1 MKELRKRI
9 MLELL
14 VTPMT
19 IVPLA
24 LGATAFLLSYVFG
37 GTMAFLA
44 FISTLIGFGAMLTN
58 FVFNMKAVSERALQ
72 QWRKSEKQKQDAVL
86 NALSIK
92 LVRTTDTTDD
102 ETHLAN
108 LRELYRQ
115 FCEDLEQH
123 RISEHT
129 PPDML
134 DQIDQMFKACVNS
147 LEESY
152 EIYRMTQKMKGEL
165 KKGMIQQRK
174 DMIDNVGKS
183 VAEMSNA
190 INEVRSLKLKANN
203 KELEQIRKNLS
214 RSLSVCQNRD
224 AAYSEL
230 NDEMQRFD
238 DYAKEYDIK

>member
-9 MLELL
+9 LLELF

-19 IVPLA
+19 IIPLA
-24 LGATAFLLSYVFG
+24 LGATAFMLSFVFG
-37 GTMAFLA
+37 GVMTFLS

-58 FVFNMKAVSERALQ
+58 FVFNMKGVSERAMQ
-72 QWRKSEKQKQDAVL
+72 QWRKSEKKKQDATL
-86 NALSIK
+86 DALELK
-92 LVRTTDTTDD
+92 LKRTTDTTDD

-115 FCEDLEQH
+115 FCEDVEQH

-134 DQIDQMFKACVNS
+134 DQIDQMFRACVHS

-152 EIYRMTQKMKGEL
+152 EIYRMTQKMKGDL
-165 KKGMIQQRK
+165 KKGMSKQRK

-183 VAEMSNA
+183 VSEMANA

-203 KELEQIRKNLS
+203 KELDQIRKNLH

-224 AAYSEL
+224 QAYSEL
-230 NDEMQRFD
+230 NDEMDRFD
-238 DYAKEYDIK
+238 EYTKEYDIK